1 MEKRIE
7 IGQQFGKLT
16 VIAFAEKKNYRN
28 YWLCKCECNKEKS
41 VREDHLLEGRAI
53 SCGCNIHKASANR
66 LSLEGKRFGKLT
78 VISYAGIKNNYT
90 YWNCKCDCGSDF
102 IACGKLLTRGTTKSC
117 GCLKHNAYWKQKN
130 LKGKTFGLLQV
141 VKQGEKRQGQIYWLC
156 KCACGKETLVR
167 ASSLLAGNTKSCGC
181 IGVHNFDSAK
191 LAKEFNRSLN
201 AVEKAKHKLF
211 GKDIRYVS
219 AQQKEQ
225 LKNYFFASDKH
236 LNADSSKLST
246 VFNRHISTVI
256 EVKHKL
262 FGENVSVLSDEQKE
276 LMRKYFEATNRS
288 GKSFA
293 EKEVADFIKSIYKGE
308 IIEND
313 RTIIAPKELD
323 IYIPEKNF
331 AVEFDGLYW
340 HSEAQDKGATYHLS
354 KTKMCMEKGI
364 RLLHIYENE
373 WRDKQDICKSMI
385 ASALGIYE
393 RKEYAR
399 KCEVREVKDRKT
411 VIDFFDQN
419 HIQGAVHKFSL
430 CLGLYKGDKL
440 LQAVVFGTQHF
451 GRNNDMELYR
461 MVTLKNTQVLGG
473 FSKLMQHCP
482 YDTVVSY
489 VALRMFDAKGYLA
502 GNWKIEHTAH
512 PSFCITDGI
521 NVYSR
526 HLFKKD
532 RCLKLF
538 DNVTEDMTE
547 REMQMKNGYYR
558 LWDCGT
564 YKVRWTR

>member
-1 MEKRIE
+1 MEKNIE
-7 IGQQFGKLT
+7 LGQKFGKLT
-16 VIAFAEKKNYRN
+16 VVSFAEKKAYRN
-28 YWLCKCECNKEKS
+28 YWNCKCACGNTKAI
-41 VREDHLLEGRAI
+41 REDHLLNNKTV
-53 SCGCNIHKASANR
+53 SCGCYRQHKPAPN
-66 LSLEGKRFGKLT
+66 LLDLTGKRYGKLT
-78 VISYAGIKNNYT
+78 VISFAYIKHNYS
-90 YWNCKCDCGSDF
+90 YWKCKCDCGNDY

-117 GCLKHNAYWKQKN
+117 GCLKHENNKKKKRVFPVVADTKELAEK
-130 LKGKTFGLLQV
+130 FGRSE
-141 VKQGEKRQGQIYWLC
+141 GAIY
-156 KCACGKETLVR
+156 R
-167 ASSLLAGNTKSCGC
+167 
-181 IGVHNFDSAK
+181 
-191 LAKEFNRSLN
+191 
-201 AVEKAKHKLF
+201 AKHKLF
-211 GKDIRYVS
+211 GKAEPFLSDKQFKILEEYFELNKDRNQADIRKL
-219 AQQKEQ
+219 AQEYDRSVQTINE
-225 LKNYFFASDKH
+225 A
-236 LNADSSKLST
+236 
-246 VFNRHISTVI
+246 
-256 EVKHKL
+256 KHKL
-262 FGENVSVLSDEQKE
+262 FGRNVSVLSDKQREQLAE
-276 LMRKYFEATNRS
+276 YFSATESS
-288 GKSFA
+288 GISFV
-293 EKEVADFIKSIYKGE
+293 EKEVVTYIKSIYKEE

-313 RTIIAPKELD
+313 RSIIAPKELD
-323 IYIPEKNF
+323 IYIPEKSF

-340 HSEAQDKGATYHLS
+340 HSEAQGKGSTYHLT
-354 KTKMCMEKGI
+354 KTKMCMSKGI

-385 ASALGIYE
+385 ASALGVYE

-430 CLGLYKGDKL
+430 CLGLYKDDEL

-451 GRNNDMELYR
+451 GRNGDMELYR
-461 MVTLKNTQVLGG
+461 MVTLRNTQVLGG

-502 GNWKIEHTAH
+502 GNWKIEHTAQ

-547 REMQMKNGYYR
+547 REMQMRNGYYR